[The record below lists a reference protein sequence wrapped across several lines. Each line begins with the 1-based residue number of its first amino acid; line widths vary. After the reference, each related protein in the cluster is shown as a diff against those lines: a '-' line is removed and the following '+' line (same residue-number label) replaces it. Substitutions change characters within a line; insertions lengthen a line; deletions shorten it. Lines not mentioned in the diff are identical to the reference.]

1 MHEINPQVLIWARE
15 TAGLGLGEAAAK
27 LGIAHARGLT
37 GEERLWRLESGED
50 KPSRPLLVKMAKQ
63 YRRPL
68 LLFYMSKTPRIA
80 SRGTDFRTL
89 TNDYSPT
96 DDALV
101 GAVIRKVQARQGIVR
116 TALELEEDGMPLAF
130 VGSFEMNLGVLPLVA
145 SITKTI
151 GYDVQQFRKQATPF
165 EAFGW
170 LRARVEAAGIFV
182 LLIGD
187 LGSHHTAI
195 PPEVFRGFALAD
207 PIAPFVI
214 INDKD
219 AESAWSFTLIHEL
232 AHLWLGQT
240 GLDNTFAD
248 NEIEQFCNRVAGEI
262 LLPNHELDRL
272 KLNDTLSFDSLM
284 SEIAA
289 YSFERNL
296 SSSMVAYSLYLEGR
310 IDHSTWHALSQYY
323 KDMWLKIRAEKK
335 QKARDAGGGAN
346 YYSVRRHRLGNGLVS
361 LVQRLAAGGSL
372 STTKAAQILDVKAVN
387 VTKLFDAGST

>member
-1 MHEINPQVLIWARE
+1 
-15 TAGLGLGEAAAK
+15 
-27 LGIAHARGLT
+27 
-37 GEERLWRLESGED
+37 
-50 KPSRPLLVKMAKQ
+50 
-63 YRRPL
+63 
-68 LLFYMSKTPRIA
+68 
-80 SRGTDFRTL
+80 
-89 TNDYSPT
+89 
-96 DDALV
+96 LV